1 MTTPTNT
8 TIRRRSLTLL
18 AGLAAM
24 VGSIGLQGQ
33 AFAQASVEP
42 PQAIAEKGHINY
54 CATLD
59 NPPRAFLTTE
69 QKPTGFE
76 VELGEEIAKR
86 MGLETR
92 WSQLKFTGLIP
103 ALQAGQ
109 CDALMQELFIKAE
122 RLEIID
128 MIPFSNT
135 GQRMVA
141 HVETDVQPTTLE
153 DLSGMKV
160 AVPNGTTI
168 HNLAMEANEELKAAG
183 KEKINLVA
191 LPTTTETFKQLST
204 RQVDAVGTTMTAA
217 AYYVGLEP
225 DQFRTVGDPF
235 GLIET
240 GIGVAKSNGEL
251 TTAITKAFKAIVED
265 GTYDTLI
272 AKYNMQGSE
281 L

>member
-1 MTTPTNT
+1 MTNPTNNKT
-8 TIRRRSLTLL
+8 SRRSVALV

-24 VGSIGLQGQ
+24 VGSMGLHGQ
-33 AFAQASVEP
+33 AFAQASIDA
-42 PQAIAEKGHINY
+42 PQALAEKGHISY

-76 VELGEEIAKR
+76 VELGEEIASR

-109 CDALMQELFIKAE
+109 CDALMQELFIRAE

-128 MIPFSNT
+128 MVPFSNT
-135 GQRMVA
+135 GQRIVA
-141 HVETDVQPTTLE
+141 HVDSDVQPRSLA

-183 KEKINLVA
+183 KERINLVA

-217 AYYVGLEP
+217 SYYVGLEP

-235 GLIET
+235 GLIKT
-240 GIGVAKSNGEL
+240 GIGVAKANPDL
-251 TTAITKAFKAIVED
+251 TAAITEAFNSIVED
-265 GTYDTLI
+265 GTYGRLI
-272 AKYNMQGSE
+272 EKYNMQGSE